1 MTKTTLKSANLKY
14 IGAVATVDAGI
25 CMALASTA
33 HVDFA
38 SITSAAALRLLAGP
52 VVAVISILVSS
63 ILPADFK
70 AILVY
75 WRIRDALPGCRA
87 YSVHARRDPRINID
101 ALTKNVGALPTDP
114 REQNTKWYKL
124 LKKVDDHN
132 EVRDAHGRFLLFRD
146 LTGLSLLMAILAS
159 AALAV
164 LGYSAPVAALAFG
177 IFVCQFVVS
186 AVAGRF
192 SGNRLVANVLALHS
206 VKKYK

>member
-33 HVDFA
+33 HVDVA

-87 YSVHARRDPRINID
+87 FSAHARRDPRINID

-164 LGYSAPVAALAFG
+164 LRYSAPVAALAFG